1 MGLCQSIYY
10 EDEDDKARRLQNEQA
25 KRDLKEFHRQLH
37 LQKGFSE
44 LDVSGKGISRK
55 HKQKQEPTPEQ
66 VRVAS
71 NIIYDA

>member
-10 EDEDDKARRLQNEQA
+10 EDEDDKARRLQSEQA

-44 LDVSGKGISRK
+44 LDMSGKGITR
-55 HKQKQEPTPEQ
+55 KQKPLTPNQ
-66 VRVAS
+66 QAKAMSLV
-71 NIIYDA
+71 YDA